1 MISKQFK
8 LYKAFDPFFKAASSF
23 IDPKWGT
30 FANVAKKTLL
40 DNEKKE
46 EEKLTTKG
54 FLQKYG
60 VDSEDYDDLKW
71 RRTSSMKNVS
81 QWRWTDARLENAIRK
96 LTATTNNA
104 HFTRMLQKQS
114 RPVPP
119 ISRKG
124 VRTSIPST
132 KTKFG

>member
-1 MISKQFK
+1 MTQFK
-8 LYKAFDPFFKAASSF
+8 LYKAFDPFLKAASSF

-30 FANVAKKTLL
+30 FVDVAKKTLL
-40 DNEKKE
+40 DSEEKE
-46 EEKLTTKG
+46 EKKLTTQG

-60 VDSEDYDDLKW
+60 VDSDDYDDLKW
-71 RRTSSMKNVS
+71 RRTSSMKNTS

-96 LTATTNNA
+96 LTASTNNA

-114 RPVPP
+114 RAIPP
-119 ISRKG
+119 MGRKG

-132 KTKFG
+132 RTKFG